1 MAAFR
6 EHVTAGLTV
15 GYIAGGVVGFNYW
28 MSIEA
33 TPVLMCIAA
42 FIGAFLPDMD
52 SDSSTPFDIVFN
64 LFAFV
69 GGCIAF
75 WSCLQ
80 QRLVSPVILLLIP
93 PAVVFGIRYGIGE
106 VFQRFTRHRGIFHS
120 IPAALIATLTVP
132 IALQMFVLP
141 YRDLAAISVSIGL
154 GYLSHLVVD
163 EVHSTIDFEG
173 KKFSPKKSLG
183 TALSFTSPS
192 KSVTLVT
199 YLLLLGLFI
208 YNWPLLQRLIF
219 M

>member
-6 EHVTAGLTV
+6 EHVTTGLAV
-15 GYIAGGVVGFNYW
+15 GYIAGSIVGFNRW
-28 MSIEA
+28 MGTDA

-42 FIGAFLPDMD
+42 FIGAFLPDVD
-52 SDSSTPFDIVFN
+52 SDSGTPFDIVFN

-80 QRLVSPVILLLIP
+80 QRLVSPVILLVIP
-93 PAVVFGIRYGIGE
+93 PAVVAGIRYGAGE

-120 IPAALIATLTVP
+120 IPAALIATLIVP
-132 IALQMFVLP
+132 ILLQMFALP
-141 YRDLAAISVSIGL
+141 YLDLAAISISVGL
-154 GYLSHLVVD
+154 GYLSHLVLD

-183 TALSFTSPS
+183 TALSLTSPS
-192 KSVTLVT
+192 KPVTFVA
-199 YLLLLGLFI
+199 YLLLLGLVV
-208 YNWPLLQRLIF
+208 YNWPFLERLIL